1 MAKNCFVIINF
12 DYKWDIWMIK
22 ADFRFSK
29 SDRTKCNKL
38 YFRGLKPKMDVGRG
52 AERKVRKAFVVNNR
66 GVRMDSK
73 VFEWI
78 DLSRRIVEFVSG

>member
-1 MAKNCFVIINF
+1 
-12 DYKWDIWMIK
+12 
-22 ADFRFSK
+22 
-29 SDRTKCNKL
+29 
-38 YFRGLKPKMDVGRG
+38 MDVGRG
-52 AERKVRKAFVVNNR
+52 AERKVRKALVVNNR